1 MSRYSLNNDSALE
14 ETTCTCGKKIITKN
28 LKRHLET
35 EVHAMR
41 MKKIEEAAKKANDNN
56 DNDNIDI
63 KNIDQKIKN
72 IDKRLRKLEK

>member
-41 MKKIEEAAKKANDNN
+41 IKKIEEATKKT
-56 DNDNIDI
+56 NDNIDI
-63 KNIDQKIKN
+63 KDIDQKMKDL
-72 IDKRLRKLEK
+72 DKRLRKLEK

>member
-41 MKKIEEAAKKANDNN
+41 MKKIEEAAKKT
-56 DNDNIDI
+56 NDNIDI
-63 KNIDQKIKN
+63 KDIDQKMKDL
-72 IDKRLRKLEK
+72 DKRLRKLEK